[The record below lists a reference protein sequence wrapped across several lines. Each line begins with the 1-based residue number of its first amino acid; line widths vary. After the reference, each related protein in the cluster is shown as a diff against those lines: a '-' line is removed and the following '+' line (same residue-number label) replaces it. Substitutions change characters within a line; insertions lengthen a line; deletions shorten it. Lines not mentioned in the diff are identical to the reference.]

1 MRLLHAVSLFTLA
14 TAATIPRTISSVS
27 SPRLSARGEPIISQV
42 TSFVLSTEF
51 ANCDG
56 SDTTENVS
64 VQIGQACGLCKPTS
78 VPPFI
83 QAVSVT
89 QLEPKCRVTVYNTAD
104 CSDPGIV
111 SGTAGCWSP
120 PGGILAYRVDCPW
133 YFPDV
138 NAGEPR
144 ACTWND
150 ANSED
155 GGENCGSTT

>member
-1 MRLLHAVSLFTLA
+1 MRFLAAVPYLA
-14 TAATIPRTISSVS
+14 TALTIASAATIPASV
-27 SPRLSARGEPIISQV
+27 PRLSARGEPIITQV
-42 TSFVLSTEF
+42 TSFTLSAEF
-51 ANCDG
+51 NTCAVNPEVI
-56 SDTTENVS
+56 TVN
-64 VQIGQACGLCKPTS
+64 IGQACGICKPTS

-83 QAVSVT
+83 QSISVT

-120 PGGILAYRVDCPW
+120 PWGILAYRVDCPW

-150 ANSED
+150 PDEE
-155 GGENCGSTT
+155 GGSCSSTSTD